1 MHTHTPLCPH
11 TLEALFIAASL
22 VTAALASCR
31 ALVLWRESRTRTA
44 DA

>member
-11 TLEALFIAASL
+11 TLEALAVAFPT
-22 VTAALASCR
+22 V
-31 ALVLWRESRTRTA
+31 ALVGILLWTAWRTRTA